1 MKSIKLYALLLPALP
16 ALAGCTKWLDGAQPV
31 DQNLDKTQYA
41 SEAGVNSVL
50 NGFYRTLS
58 SEKLYGSVMTITALE
73 LLAHYYYY
81 EENLSSNGDFTYF
94 NYMSRYQYQEGAV
107 KNPFSGVWSEAYSA
121 IFRINSFISAVSA
134 SGVLRESKQRMA
146 LGEAY
151 GLRAFLH
158 LDLFRLFGSKAQG
171 IPYNLSAEVIPH
183 EVQAPEAFF
192 ALLLQDIEQAKEL
205 LRDDPIITDG
215 VLDLTQVKPTDNV
228 TEKEIFDRYLRS
240 YRMNYYAVL
249 ALQARALMFK
259 GDVQAAALAAQSVID
274 NAFGD
279 GKPFRWADK
288 RRIDADYNYIL
299 YSEVIFGVYNFDL
312 YATWEKY
319 IYGTRPGQT
328 YTVSASNLLNNIFR
342 FDNTGGAMSLW
353 EDVRVR
359 QWQPSK
365 AGTGLYISNK
375 LGQFTRANENDPIQY
390 YQPLMRMSEMFYIV
404 IENRLLTGN
413 TSGAISLLNEVRF
426 NRGSQWE
433 SLPDPA
439 GVTVDVA
446 FEMLEAEYYKE
457 FYGEGQVFFYLKRR
471 ESSTVFN
478 PNGKER
484 DNVTAEDYVIP
495 IPEGEKNI

>member
-1 MKSIKLYALLLPALP
+1 MKSIKLYILLLALP
-16 ALAGCTKWLDGAQPV
+16 ILAGCTKWLDGAQPT
-31 DQNLDKTQYA
+31 DQNLDNIQY
-41 SEAGVNSVL
+41 STEAGINSVL

-81 EENLSSNGDFTYF
+81 EENLTNNGDFTYF
-94 NYMSRYQYQEGAV
+94 NYMSRYQYEESVV

-134 SGVLRESKQRMA
+134 SDVLHEGKQRMA

-171 IPYNLSAEVIPH
+171 IGIPYNLSAEVIPH
-183 EVQAPEAFF
+183 ETQAPEDFF
-192 ALLLQDIEQAKEL
+192 ALLLRDIEQAKEL

-259 GDVQAAALAAQSVID
+259 GDAQAAALVAQSVID

-279 GKPFRWADK
+279 KKPFRWADK
-288 RRIDADYNYIL
+288 RRVDADRNYIFF
-299 YSEVIFGVYNFDL
+299 SEVIFGVYNFDL

-328 YTVSASNLLNNIFR
+328 YTMSSSMLANIFR
-342 FDNTGGAMSLW
+342 FDNTGGSLTLW
-353 EDVRVR
+353 EDVRIQ

-365 AGTGLYISNK
+365 VGTGQYISNK
-375 LGQFTRANENDPIQY
+375 LGRFARANENNPIQY

-404 IENRLLTGN
+404 IENRLL
-413 TSGAISLLNEVRF
+413 SGHPVGAMSLLNEVRF
-426 NRGSQWE
+426 NRGSQYE
-433 SLPDPA
+433 SLPDSTTA
-439 GVTVDVA
+439 TVSGTY
-446 FEMLEAEYYKE
+446 EMLEAEYYKE
-457 FYGEGQVFFYLKRR
+457 FYGEGQVFFYLKRK
-471 ESSTVFN
+471 ESNEIFDANAV
-478 PNGKER
+478 GKIPVG
-484 DNVTAEDYVIP
+484 NIYVIP
-495 IPEGEKNI
+495 IPEGERNI